1 MTDAQQ
7 PPLVEPAT
15 VSVGRALGS
24 SIEECVRELTDLLAD
39 ASRISDTDAFVADV
53 MAREAKGATVLP
65 GGVALPHA
73 RSAAAT
79 VSSLAVARLPEPVQ
93 LADGEPTDLIFLIA
107 VPGDAADRYLTIL
120 REAFDMQGGGER
132 LELYFGATNGE
143 VFGSADAG
151 ATWSQVGDHLPPIYS
166 VRTA

>member
-15 VSVGRALGS
+15 VSVGRPLGS
-24 SIEECVRELTDLLAD
+24 SIEECVRELATLLAD

-120 REAFDMQGGGER
+120 REVSRAVVRPAFR
-132 LELYFGATNGE
+132 
-143 VFGSADAG
+143 DACRE
-151 ATWSQVGDHLPPIYS
+151 AHSPQTLASLAAQSIN
-166 VRTA
+166 VR